1 MKKYSSN
8 GSLNLYAVLNVI
20 PDEWTLASEKEGYNM
35 VMYLSSMFDNL
46 YTLEE
51 NTEISSNLTN

>member
-8 GSLNLYAVLNVI
+8 GSLNLHAVLDVI

-35 VMYLSSMFDNL
+35 VVYLSNMFDNL
-46 YTLEE
+46 
-51 NTEISSNLTN
+51 